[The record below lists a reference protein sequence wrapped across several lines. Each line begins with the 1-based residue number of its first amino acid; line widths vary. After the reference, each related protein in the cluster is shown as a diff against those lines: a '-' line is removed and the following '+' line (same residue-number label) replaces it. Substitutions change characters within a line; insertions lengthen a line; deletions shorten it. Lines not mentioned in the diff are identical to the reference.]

1 MFLSYINELAEIL
14 ELAGVIVKLFAD
26 GVKLYMQ
33 IVNSCDVAKLR
44 RALDL
49 VTEWAKAWQLS
60 VSIQKR
66 CILSIGR
73 ILPAA
78 SAEFHIDGHN
88 ISFVSS
94 CRDLGVIVSH
104 DLKPSAHRRAN
115 AILRSFVSRDINILV
130 RAFNVYVLPLLEFN
144 SVVWSPQGKQDIEC
158 IERVLRRFTKRLPG
172 FKSYPY
178 KVRLKRFNLTT
189 LELRR
194 LHIDLVW
201 CYKIVF
207 GLVDVR
213 FDDFFTSAT
222 LSQTS

>member
-1 MFLSYINELAEIL
+1 VGFSLSSVIQLLSRVVQGSGIGPLMFLSYINELAEIH

-26 GVKLYMQ
+26 DVKLYMQ
-33 IVNSCDVAKLR
+33 IVNSCDVAKLQ

-60 VSIQKR
+60 VSIQKC

-104 DLKPSAHRRAN
+104 DLKPTAHIKQHQLIGVLMQFDVALCR
-115 AILRSFVSRDINILV
+115 AILVSLYALSMCMFYLYFSLIL
-130 RAFNVYVLPLLEFN
+130 
-144 SVVWSPQGKQDIEC
+144 
-158 IERVLRRFTKRLPG
+158 
-172 FKSYPY
+172 
-178 KVRLKRFNLTT
+178 
-189 LELRR
+189 
-194 LHIDLVW
+194 
-201 CYKIVF
+201 
-207 GLVDVR
+207 
-213 FDDFFTSAT
+213 
-222 LSQTS
+222 